1 MYQNSTDEP
10 ETNVHP
16 IWKMSSDDHFK
27 RALGDETLVSQYS
40 NTFFEPQEKP
50 VDVSNE
56 SIDDNSE
63 KDGSN
68 LSQDLLK
75 CDKCQKT
82 FKNEKGLKIHI
93 GRAHSRR
100 SAPWKKKRKSAE
112 NSNNSFNDKIT
123 LEESDISSPKTELKR
138 SPVRISL
145 MPKNKRVHAHNFL
158 IPNFDK
164 NTDNEEDFEPP
175 SKTVRSDDGIDEDMN
190 MEATD
195 DQLESHSESKSLKI
209 KIK

>member
-1 MYQNSTDEP
+1 MHQNSINEP
-10 ETNVHP
+10 ESNIHP
-16 IWKMSSDDHFK
+16 IWKMSSEDHFK
-27 RALGDETLVSQYS
+27 RALGDQF
-40 NTFFEPQEKP
+40 NTISEPQEKP
-50 VDVSNE
+50 IEVSNE

-63 KDGSN
+63 NDGSN
-68 LSQDLLK
+68 LLPDLLK
-75 CDKCQKT
+75 CNKCQKT
-82 FKNEKGLKIHI
+82 FKNQKGLKIHI

-100 SAPWKKKRKSAE
+100 SAPWASKKRKSAE
-112 NSNNSFNDKIT
+112 NDEI
-123 LEESDISSPKTELKR
+123 LDESDISSPQTELKR

-145 MPKNKRVHAHNFL
+145 LPKNKRVHAHNFL